1 MIAGD
6 IQMSIRDFLAS
17 SDYNLNR
24 LELMFNKEKGKKK
37 SGCDATPPLV
47 NLVHTQWHIHRCEI

>member
-37 SGCDATPPLV
+37 
-47 NLVHTQWHIHRCEI
+47 